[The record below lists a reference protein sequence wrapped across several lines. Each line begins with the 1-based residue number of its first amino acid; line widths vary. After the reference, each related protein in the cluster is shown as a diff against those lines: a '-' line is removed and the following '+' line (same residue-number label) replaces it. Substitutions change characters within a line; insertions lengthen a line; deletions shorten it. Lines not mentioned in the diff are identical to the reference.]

1 MTTAES
7 DTTASTTGE
16 PGQGRRYGILVIC
29 CLSLFIVGIDVNG
42 LNVALPSI
50 RADLGSSP
58 SGLQWVLDAYTL
70 VIASLLM
77 LSGSV
82 ADRVGRRRIFQIG
95 LVLFGAGSLMCSL
108 APSTGTLIAARMIQ
122 AVGGSMLNPVAM
134 SIITNTFTEPA
145 ARARAIGVWGST
157 IGLSMVCGPVVGGA
171 LVDAFSWRA
180 IFWLNVPIA
189 AAAVVLTA
197 LFVPESKAAVA
208 RKLDPLAQVLLFV
221 LLTGLTFAII
231 EGRSLGWT
239 SPVII
244 GCATAAAASGLVLIW
259 HERRT
264 DHPLLDPRF
273 FHSVPFVGAIVSA
286 VLGFAAMGGFLY
298 LNTLYLQEALG
309 LSPLQAGLMT
319 LPMAAATAVCS
330 PLSGRMI
337 GGRGPRVPMLIAGV
351 GIGVSGIMLLHIGND
366 TQYWYLGLS
375 YLVFGVGFGML
386 NSPITNAA
394 VSGMPRSQAGVAAAI
409 ASTSRQVGSA
419 LGVALWGA
427 LVFSGL
433 HSSMQSGFGVAT
445 HVGWALTIVVGAA
458 LVVIGFVS
466 TGAWAARTRNRVAGL
481 IDRPEAG
488 PRPHVPVGTASA
500 ATAGPRG
507 A

>member
-1 MTTAES
+1 MTTAEAK
-7 DTTASTTGE
+7 TEAGTTGE
-16 PGQGRRYGILVIC
+16 PSPGRRYGILIIC
-29 CLSLFIVGIDVNG
+29 CISLFIVGIDVNG

-82 ADRVGRRRIFQIG
+82 ADRVGRRRVFQIG

-171 LVDAFSWRA
+171 LVGAISWRA

-221 LLTGLTFAII
+221 LLAGMTFAII

-239 SPVII
+239 SPAIL
-244 GCATAAAASGLVLIW
+244 GCATAAAAAALLLIR
-259 HERRT
+259 HERRS

-273 FHSVPFVGAIVSA
+273 FHSVPFVGAIICA

-298 LNTLYLQEALG
+298 LNTLFLQEALG

-319 LPMAAATAVCS
+319 LPMAAATAICS

-337 GGRGPRVPMLIAGV
+337 GSRGPRAPMLIAGL
-351 GIGVSGIMLLHIGND
+351 GIGVSGIMLLHIGNG
-366 TQYWYLGLS
+366 TPYWYLGLA

-394 VSGMPRSQAGVAAAI
+394 VSGMPRAQAGVAAAI

-433 HSSMQSGFGVAT
+433 HTSMESGFAVAT
-445 HVGWALTIVVGAA
+445 HVGWVLTIVVGAA
-458 LVVIGFVS
+458 LLVIGFVS
-466 TGAWAARTRNRVAGL
+466 TGPWAVRTRNRVAGL
-481 IDRPEAG
+481 IDRSEGARQPEVPTRTAEAVAG
-488 PRPHVPVGTASA
+488 GT
-500 ATAGPRG
+500 RG